1 MSGAPNA
8 TRVSRR
14 LNDGTGMNTPH
25 SMRKRPTGVAGAGL
39 PDAPEL
45 ADETLRDAGI
55 DPDRLSIAYLGNPA
69 SIARAV
75 HAPWATRL
83 AIGLAIWATLTLL
96 EANGVSVPLWVRTP
110 ATLIVGLLILQV
122 ACAALV
128 TASERLAARLDWN
141 HYVAGTCAEIL
152 STLPELVVI
161 GFLIPVSPLTAFVI
175 ALVTIYNNALVFSI
189 YSFFL
194 PKDRYGK
201 FLMPQPITGA
211 GTQVLIAGAAIGLI
225 LGLVMMAMSF
235 SEHPKNAFAAVDLIA
250 VGILQLA
257 IFGVYIY
264 KLLHDYAKEEEQV
277 RDVLELSDEQV
288 ETRRALVYAPV
299 HASSWSLIAGY
310 LFVGVIGA
318 ALGGEQIAEFAHLAI
333 QDLRLNH
340 MVTALTLAGFAGI
353 SEYVILW
360 QSHRKREYGIALA
373 NSFGGITQVMF
384 MVLPFTLIAIGVYQL
399 GINPGHPELPL
410 LFSFSN
416 MLLLLFLFPMLFVL
430 VELLR
435 EDHTLGLLDTTV
447 MAAIFLL
454 LIALL
459 LSYGVHPSR

>member
-1 MSGAPNA
+1 M
-8 TRVSRR
+8 T
-14 LNDGTGMNTPH
+14 
-25 SMRKRPTGVAGAGL
+25 
-39 PDAPEL
+39 
-45 ADETLRDAGI
+45 
-55 DPDRLSIAYLGNPA
+55 
-69 SIARAV
+69 
-75 HAPWATRL
+75 
-83 AIGLAIWATLTLL
+83 
-96 EANGVSVPLWVRTP
+96 AN
-110 ATLIVGLLILQV
+110 
-122 ACAALV
+122 
-128 TASERLAARLDWN
+128 ERLAARLDWN

>member
-1 MSGAPNA
+1 MTTPQ
-8 TRVSRR
+8 T
-14 LNDGTGMNTPH
+14 TGEH
-25 SMRKRPTGVAGAGL
+25 PTGVAGAGL
-39 PDAPEL
+39 PDAPEQ
-45 ADETLRDAGI
+45 ADDTLRVAGI

-69 SIARAV
+69 LVAHAV
-75 HAPWATRL
+75 HGPWATRL
-83 AIGLAIWATLTLL
+83 AIGFSIWAVLYVLNL
-96 EANGVSVPLWVRTP
+96 NGVVVPIWVQAP
-110 ATLIVGLLILQV
+110 VTLIVGLLILQV
-122 ACAALV
+122 SCDALV

-141 HYVAGTCAEIL
+141 HYVAGTVAEIL

-211 GTQVLIAGAAIGLI
+211 GTQILIAGAAIGLI

-235 SEHPKNAFAAVDLIA
+235 SEHPKNSFAAPDLISIG
-250 VGILQLA
+250 VLQLA
-257 IFGVYIY
+257 IFAVYIY
-264 KLLHDYAKEEEQV
+264 KLLHDYAKEEKQV
-277 RDVLELSDEQV
+277 RDVLELTEEQI
-288 ETRRALVYAPV
+288 ETRRALVYVPV
-299 HASSWSLIAGY
+299 HESSWPLIGGY
-310 LFVGVIGA
+310 LLVGIIGA
-318 ALGGEQIAEFAHLAI
+318 VLGGEQVAEFAHIAI
-333 QDLRLNH
+333 QDLQLNH
-340 MVTALTLAGFAGI
+340 MVTALILAGFAGI

-360 QSHRKREYGIALA
+360 QSHRKQEYGIALA

-384 MVLPFTLIAIGVYQL
+384 MVLPFTLVAIGVYQIR
-399 GINPGHPELPL
+399 INPGHPELPL

-435 EDHTLGLLDTTV
+435 EDHTLGLLDTTI

-459 LSYGVHPSR
+459 LTYGVHP

>member
-1 MSGAPNA
+1 MTVAKTSDRPAP
-8 TRVSRR
+8 S
-14 LNDGTGMNTPH
+14 
-25 SMRKRPTGVAGAGL
+25 VAGAGL
-39 PDAPEL
+39 PDAPEH
-45 ADETLRDAGI
+45 ADATLRVAGI
-55 DPDRLSIAYLGNPA
+55 DPDRLSIAYFGNPA
-69 SIARAV
+69 AVARAV
-75 HAPWATRL
+75 HGPWATRL
-83 AIGLAIWATLTLL
+83 AIGFIMWLTLVAL
-96 EANGVSVPLWVRTP
+96 EANGIGVPLWLRAP
-110 ATLIVGLLILQV
+110 ITLIIGLLILQV
-122 ACAALV
+122 SCDALV

-141 HYVAGTCAEIL
+141 HYVAGTGAEIL

-211 GTQVLIAGAAIGLI
+211 GTQILIAGAAIGLV

-235 SEHPKNAFAAVDLIA
+235 SEHPKNSFAALDLISIG
-250 VGILQLA
+250 VLQLT

-264 KLLHDYAKEEEQV
+264 KLLHDYAKEEKQV
-277 RDVLELSDEQV
+277 RDVLELTDAQV
-288 ETRRALVYAPV
+288 EKRRALVYEPV
-299 HASSWSLIAGY
+299 HVSSWPLIGGY
-310 LFVGVIGA
+310 LLVGAFGA
-318 ALGGEQIAEFAHLAI
+318 VLGGEQIAEFAHIAI
-333 QDLRLNH
+333 RDLQLNH
-340 MVTALTLAGFAGI
+340 LVTALILAGFAGI

-360 QSHRKREYGIALA
+360 QSHRKKEYGIALA

-384 MVLPFTLIAIGVYQL
+384 MVLPFTLVAIGVYQI
-399 GINPGHPELPL
+399 GINPAHPELPL
-410 LFSFSN
+410 LFSFST

-435 EDHTLGLLDTTV
+435 EDHTLGLLDTTI

-459 LSYGVHPSR
+459 LTYGVHT